1 MPISC
6 DKNSKL
12 ALVADIGGT
21 QMRAGLIDTAGNVL
35 KKEIAL
41 SEHVLGFELAKE
53 RLANLML
60 SVVGDTTVAG
70 VGIASAGP
78 IVPETGKYWFPPSLG
93 TWHGYS
99 FKPILEE
106 RLGQPV
112 KFGHDA
118 TLAALA
124 ETKFGKHKGL
134 QHFVYVTI
142 STGIG
147 GGIITNGEMVTGKEG
162 FAGEIGH
169 FAVKPGSGLRC
180 NVNCDGCFEAMASG
194 SGITNL
200 LNMRI
205 KEDTKTAI
213 KTKLAGDMSKAD
225 AKTLFTCAVEGDP
238 VAKAISDEVID
249 YIGIGISS
257 LLNTFDPEMLTV
269 GGGVMQSLEVRWE
282 DILEVTKKRALPRF
296 RDAIPV
302 QMTEFGDDICM
313 IGAAALVFGPRTT

>member
-1 MPISC
+1 MAI
-6 DKNSKL
+6 
-12 ALVADIGGT
+12 
-21 QMRAGLIDTAGNVL
+21 
-35 KKEIAL
+35 
-41 SEHVLGFELAKE
+41 
-53 RLANLML
+53 
-60 SVVGDTTVAG
+60 
-70 VGIASAGP
+70 
-78 IVPETGKYWFPPSLG
+78 PS
-93 TWHGYS
+93 S
-99 FKPILEE
+99 QILEE
-106 RLGQPV
+106 RLEHPV
-112 KFGHDA
+112 NFGHDA

-169 FAVKPGSGLRC
+169 FAVKPGST
-180 NVNCDGCFEAMASG
+180 ASGVMSIVMGVLKRWPPG

-200 LNMRI
+200 LNIRI

-269 GGGVMQSLEVRWE
+269 GGGVMQSLEVRWN

-313 IGAAALVFGPRTT
+313 IGAARPGIRFPYHLKAITQAN